1 MELTI
6 RPASMDDHLSV
17 HEILMSPHVL
27 RGTMR
32 VPQSPVELTRE
43 RLSPPRG
50 VIQLVA
56 DDAGEIVGFAE
67 LITHPDD
74 PRARHAGE
82 INLVAVRE
90 SWLGKGVGKALCAE
104 LVDLADNWLNLTR
117 LGLVVFEGNGRAI
130 GIYERLGFTHEGT
143 MRRFGFGD
151 GTWMDAHMMGRIRP
165 SPPPA

>member
-1 MELTI
+1 MKLTI
-6 RPASMDDHLSV
+6 RPASADEYPAV

-32 VPQSPVELTRE
+32 VLQSPPEQTRE
-43 RLSPPRG
+43 RLTPSRG

-56 DDAGEIVGFAE
+56 EAAGEIVGFAE

-82 INLVAVRE
+82 INLVAVPE

-117 LGLVVFEGNGRAI
+117 LGLIVFEGNERAV
-130 GIYERLGFTHEGT
+130 GIYERLGFAHEGT
-143 MRRFGFGD
+143 MRQFGFGD
-151 GTWMDAHMMGRIRP
+151 GAWMDAHMMGRIRP